1 MIKLYYFYSSSHEEM
16 KNEYF
21 LSSMQNEYD
30 CIGIKAEQKCAT
42 GEYRT
47 KGWNEVV
54 IQKVDLIIRAIKEN
68 KNSWFVHSDV
78 DVQFFDSTKNDLEYH
93 LKNYDTVFQSDGENP
108 NPIACAGF
116 FASKANEKTLKLW
129 KSVKKLCQI
138 KQIDDQKAL
147 NICLHHNDFV
157 TWKLLPNEYFSI
169 GNNLN
174 NNSVYRW
181 KPNDDIMLPHNIR
194 VHHANYTEGI
204 QNKIQQLEFVKKQI
218 KTFQQN
224 QAT

>member
-30 CIGIKAEQKCAT
+30 CIGIKTKQKCKT

-54 IQKVDLIIRAIKEN
+54 IQKIDLIIRAINEN

-78 DVQFFDSTKNDLEYH
+78 DVQFFDSTKNNLEYH
-93 LKNYDTVFQSDGENP
+93 LRNNDTVFQSDGENP

-116 FASKANEKTLKLW
+116 FASKANDKTLKLW

-138 KQIDDQKAL
+138 KQIDDQQAL
-147 NICLHHNDFV
+147 NICLQNNDFV
-157 TWKLLPNEYFSI
+157 KWKLLPTEYFSI
-169 GNNLN
+169 GGNLK
-174 NNSVYRW
+174 NNSKYRW
-181 KPNDDIMLPHNIR
+181 KPNDDINFPMKIKI
-194 VHHANYTEGI
+194 HHANYTEGI
-204 QNKIQQLEFVKKQI
+204 DNKIKQLEFVKNK
-218 KTFQQN
+218 FNNQQN
-224 QAT
+224 QER